1 MQNELPIK
9 FPPITKEWAKQLAF
23 QFLGKF
29 DFATMQVHFV
39 NRHVWRIPFM
49 TQSGVFIRETHKY
62 ATVDY
67 EEIELDQVYD
77 PVNHEIHAIGYGPKT
92 NTLLVFKPAPAVSV
106 LEGREEA

>member
-1 MQNELPIK
+1 MQNELLIK

-39 NRHVWRIPFM
+39 NHRVWRIPFV
-49 TQSGVFIRETHKY
+49 TQSGVLFRETQKY

-77 PVNHEIHAIGYGPKT
+77 PVNHEIHAIGYGLRT
-92 NTLLVFKPAPAVSV
+92 NTLLVFKPEPKKQA
-106 LEGREEA
+106 LEGMEEA

>member
-1 MQNELPIK
+1 MQNELLIK

-77 PVNHEIHAIGYGPKT
+77 PVNHEIHAIGYGLRT
-92 NTLLVFKPAPAVSV
+92 NTLLVFKPEPKKQA
-106 LEGREEA
+106 LEGMEEA